1 MIAPR
6 GKAIVVGLG
15 GIGRVYVK
23 QLRNLGFGVFT
34 VDPLYAR
41 ECKATYSTVND
52 VPKDIEFDIAIICCP
67 NVHHLNAVL
76 ELTDVCKVI
85 LVEKPGLANT
95 RAWLNTVHRFPN
107 HRIILVKNNLY
118 RKGDTIAD
126 IQKLLFDNTVS
137 KIEIN
142 WLNKDRIPNPG
153 GWFTNKELAFGG
165 VTHDLFPHLYC
176 MLFTLIPFHL
186 LQHNIPKTFKMQRWN
201 LDNIG
206 DNTDY
211 GEINKDGVYDV
222 CDYAEAHYMIP
233 RDNAEPLPVTLRA
246 SWKEGYDDQ
255 AIHLHYKSGGKM
267 KIEFGLCPDEAYGT
281 MIENVLADKFMGEER
296 QTWIEQDFD
305 KWIHAQ
311 LEMFDEN

>member
-1 MIAPR
+1 MIVQK
-6 GKAIVVGLG
+6 GKAILVGLG
-15 GIGRVYVK
+15 GIGRVYEK

-34 VDPLYAR
+34 VDPAYSW
-41 ECKATYSTVND
+41 ATYSTVND
-52 VPKDIEFDIAIICCP
+52 IPKDITFDIAIVCCP

-95 RAWLNTVHRFPN
+95 RAWLNTVHRFPD
-107 HRIILVKNNLY
+107 HRILLVKNNLY
-118 RKGDTIAD
+118 RASIYTYIDLLD
-126 IQKLLFDNTVS
+126 IEEVA

-153 GWFTNKELAFGG
+153 GWFTNSKTAFGG

-176 MLFTLIPFHL
+176 FMFALIPFHL
-186 LQHNIPKTFKMQRWN
+186 FQHIIPETFKMQRWN

-211 GEINKDGVYDV
+211 GEINKAGVYDV

-233 RDNAEPLPVTLRA
+233 RDGNEPLPITLRA

-255 AIHLHYKSGGKM
+255 AIHVHYKDGRKL
-267 KIEFGLCPDEAYGT
+267 KFEFGLCPDSAYGK
-281 MIENVLADKFMGEER
+281 MIENVLDDKFMGEER

-311 LEMFDEN
+311 LEWFNNEN